1 MAAHLGIA
9 IKTLEDGK
17 KELSGKTFDHREQ
30 IKAAGGRWDPDR
42 KVWTLPAEAKLD
54 FLPAAQTAPLKAAP
68 QTAPLRPLARE
79 EWSREHWQNY
89 CLRQRGNCGP
99 CCKHATAYESRP
111 YGPICYRCPRHGET
125 INNWCGD

>member
-54 FLPAAQTAPLKAAP
+54 FLPTAPPPKAATLKP
-68 QTAPLRPLARE
+68 ATPIYVPR
-79 EWSREHWQNY
+79 SRSKF
-89 CLRQRGNCGP
+89 RGP
-99 CCKHATAYESRP
+99 CCSSAVAYESRP
-111 YGPICYRCPRHGET
+111 YGPICYRCPHHGQI
-125 INNWCGD
+125 INDWCGD